1 MVLRKIASI
10 IAGDSDARAIKR
22 VEARIPQIRKWVEK
36 FSQELSTEEDFH
48 AKTAEFKDRV
58 QHKGESLDDLLPEA
72 FGLVAAACK
81 KLVGTSWEVRG
92 NELTWEIEGPYD
104 VQLIGGML
112 LHEGNIAEMR
122 TGEGKTF
129 VCTMPLYL
137 NALEGKGAFLVTVN
151 DYLAHRDAEWMGGLY
166 RFLGLSVGVIQSR
179 TAPAVKHE
187 AYDADITYGTN
198 NEFGFDYL
206 RDNMATTK
214 ENVVQR
220 HLHYAIID
228 EVDSILV
235 DEARTPLIIS
245 TQAEE
250 STSKY
255 MQYSTLVKSLKE
267 NEHYNIDEKQRVA
280 TLTDEGISKIESM
293 LGVKNIYE
301 EGGYKEIHHIE
312 QALKAQAIFKNDVDY
327 VVKDGEI
334 LIVDEFT
341 GRLMPGRRYSEG
353 LHQAIEAKEGVEI
366 KRESKTLATVTFQNY
381 FRLFDKLAGMTG
393 TAKTE
398 EEEFYKLYGLPVVV
412 VPTNKPIARKDMDD
426 LIFKSQK
433 GKYIGIAKKV
443 KELHK
448 EGQPVLIGTVSVE
461 KSEVLSKLL
470 KTEGVAHNVLNA
482 KQHEREAEIVAD
494 AGKPGAVTI
503 ATNMAGRGTDIK
515 INAEVKELGGLYV
528 IGTERHESRRIDNQ
542 LRGRSGRQGDPGA
555 SQFYVSMEDDLM
567 RIFGGDRVRNM
578 MQAMNIPEDM
588 PISNKFVSKSI
599 EGAQKRVEGRNF
611 DVRKHIVEYDDVM
624 NHHREIIYSKRR
636 KLLFEEDI
644 HDEILRLIKEEV
656 ESIVAGQRLPEGG
669 HDFQEIIET
678 VAAIYRGQ
686 NLPVVSDI
694 DGLDEAQVVD
704 KLQNYLLSRYEELE
718 STLNDSSIM
727 RQVERE
733 VYLSTIDSFW
743 MEHIDDMSYLRQ
755 NVALEAYGQRN
766 PLIEYKNQAFGMFK
780 RLQSNIDFAV
790 VNTLFKVEIKP
801 RLDITDEVPAN
812 AELKTN
818 ESQIESNLSGGEAP
832 QKSADNVEKVG
843 RNESCPC
850 GSGKKYKKCHGA

>member
-1 MVLRKIASI
+1 M
-10 IAGDSDARAIKR
+10 AGDADARALKK
-22 VEARIPQIRKWVEK
+22 AQSKIPVVRDWAEK
-36 FSQELSTEEDFH
+36 YGQELKTEEDFH
-48 AKTAEFKDRV
+48 AKTEEFKDRV
-58 QHKGESLDDLLPEA
+58 QNKGESLDDILPEA

-81 KLVGTSWEVRG
+81 KLVGTTWDVRG
-92 NELTWEIEGPYD
+92 NDYTWEIEGPYD
-104 VQLIGGML
+104 VQIMGGIL
-112 LHEGNIAEMR
+112 LHQGNIAEMR

-137 NALEGKGAFLVTVN
+137 NALVGKGAYLVTVN

-166 RFLGLSVGVIQSR
+166 RYLGLTVGVIEAR
-179 TAPAVKHE
+179 TAPDVKKA

-206 RDNMATTK
+206 RDNMAVKK

-255 MQYSTLVKSLKE
+255 IQYSHLVKTLKE
-267 NEHYNIDEKQRVA
+267 NEDYNIDEKQRVA
-280 TLTDEGISKIESM
+280 TLTEDGISRIEKM
-293 LGVKNIYE
+293 MGVENIYE
-301 EGGYKEIHHIE
+301 AGGYKEIHHIE

-341 GRLMPGRRYSEG
+341 GRLMPGRRYSQG
-353 LHQAIEAKEGVEI
+353 LHQAIEAKEGVDI
-366 KRESKTLATVTFQNY
+366 QRESKTLATVTFQNY
-381 FRLFDKLAGMTG
+381 FRLFEKLAGMTG

-412 VPTNKPIARKDMDD
+412 VPTNKPIARDDKDD

-433 GKYIGIAKKV
+433 GKYMAIAKTV

-470 KTEGVAHNVLNA
+470 KVEGVAHNVLNA

-494 AGKPGAVTI
+494 AGKRGAVTI

-515 INAEVKELGGLYV
+515 LGEGIKEVGGLYV

-555 SQFYVSMEDDLM
+555 TQFYVSMEDDLM

-578 MQAMNIPEDM
+578 MQAMNMPEDM
-588 PISNKFVSKSI
+588 PISNRFVSKSI

-624 NHHREIIYSKRR
+624 NHHREIIYAKRR
-636 KLLFEEDI
+636 ALLFEEDI
-644 HDEILRLIKEEV
+644 HDEILKLIREEV
-656 ESIVAGQRLPEGG
+656 EGIVMNQRLPEGG
-669 HDFQEIIET
+669 HDFQEIIE
-678 VAAIYRGQ
+678 VIASIYRGPK
-686 NLPVVSDI
+686 LPSISDI
-694 DGLDEAQVVD
+694 DGLDEQVAIE
-704 KLQNYLLSRYEELE
+704 KLQRYLIGRYTEMEAELPDTE
-718 STLNDSSIM
+718 IL

-733 VYLSTIDSFW
+733 VHLSTIDSFW

-766 PLIEYKNQAFGMFK
+766 PLIEYKNQAFHMFK
-780 RLQSNIDFAV
+780 TLQANIDSAV
-790 VNTLFKVEIKP
+790 VQTLFKIDIKP
-801 RLDITDEVPAN
+801 ALDIKDEVPADAKLVTN
-812 AELKTN
+812 ADE
-818 ESQIESNLSGGEAP
+818 IEGNLTGGEVSRSTIDEA
-832 QKSADNVEKVG
+832 SVEKVG
-843 RNESCPC
+843 RNEPCPC